1 MMPPA
6 KIPPSSPAAH
16 RPATPRRR
24 RKDARPAELLA
35 AALDLFVE
43 KGFAATRLEDV
54 AARAGVAKGTLYLY
68 FDNKEALFRAVVE
81 QGIVPLFVAVE
92 SEIADYR
99 GSAADLLIAL
109 LSRWQRDVGQTP
121 LAGLYKLIIAEANNF
136 PELARYYN
144 DAVIARG
151 RALLGEVLRHGIAS
165 GEFRAVDDVDSAI
178 DAIIAPLLM
187 LFVWRFSLAH
197 CARAVDPEA
206 MLRTHFELLM
216 HGLCVQKRKP

>member
-1 MMPPA
+1 ML
-6 KIPPSSPAAH
+6 PSQSPITQPAAETRH
-16 RPATPRRR
+16 SAAPRRR

-35 AALDLFVE
+35 AALELFVD
-43 KGFAATRLEDV
+43 KGYAATRLEDV

-99 GSAADLLIAL
+99 GSAAELLIAL
-109 LSRWQRDVGQTP
+109 LTRWQRDVGQTP

-151 RALLGEVLRHGIAS
+151 RALLGEVLRHGIAR
-165 GEFRAVDDVDSAI
+165 GEFRTVDVESAI

-187 LFVWRFSLAH
+187 LVVWRFSPAH
-197 CARAVDPEA
+197 CGREIDPEA

-216 HGLCVQKRKP
+216 HGLAVPTRKP

>member
-1 MMPPA
+1 MTTA
-6 KIPPSSPAAH
+6 DRPPSSPAS
-16 RPATPRRR
+16 RPPATPRRR

-35 AALDLFVE
+35 AALELFVDR
-43 KGFAATRLEDV
+43 GYAATRLEDV

-109 LSRWQRDVGQTP
+109 LTRWQRDVGQTP

-136 PELARYYN
+136 PELARYYH

-151 RALLGEVLRHGIAS
+151 RALLGEVLRYGIAS
-165 GEFRAVDDVDSAI
+165 GEFRAVDVDAAI

-187 LFVWRFSLAH
+187 LVVWRFSLAH
-197 CARAVDPEA
+197 CAREVDPEA